1 MSGDWDSITLGLR
14 EIDKKLDQKVVES
27 IYNCN
32 TDVRPIRPPHNSI
45 NIRCDNSKKNDGIR
59 NLQFDP
65 SQAPPNLMNSEL
77 YAGRSAKPVPMEFSL
92 PLRWQRGSQF
102 LAVSLSMTVGVWGVL
117 FADFGNGDREIV
129 FSPIRRWFAPYKSLI
144 FGSDHLPSP
153 SPEIVTNP
161 DSNFPSTIEP
171 NTN

>member
-1 MSGDWDSITLGLR
+1 MTAKLFKVFTTATQMSGQSDPHTTASTSAATTARRTMGS
-14 EIDKKLDQKVVES
+14 E
-27 IYNCN
+27 IYNL
-32 TDVRPIRPPHNSI
+32 IPP
-45 NIRCDNSKKNDGIR
+45 K
-59 NLQFDP
+59 
-65 SQAPPNLMNSEL
+65 APPNLMNSEL

>member
-1 MSGDWDSITLGLR
+1 MSGQSDPHTTASTSAATTARRTMGS
-14 EIDKKLDQKVVES
+14 E
-27 IYNCN
+27 IYNL
-32 TDVRPIRPPHNSI
+32 IPP
-45 NIRCDNSKKNDGIR
+45 K
-59 NLQFDP
+59 
-65 SQAPPNLMNSEL
+65 APPNLMNSEL

-92 PLRWQRGSQF
+92 PSTMAKRFPILGS
-102 LAVSLSMTVGVWGVL
+102 VGVWGVL